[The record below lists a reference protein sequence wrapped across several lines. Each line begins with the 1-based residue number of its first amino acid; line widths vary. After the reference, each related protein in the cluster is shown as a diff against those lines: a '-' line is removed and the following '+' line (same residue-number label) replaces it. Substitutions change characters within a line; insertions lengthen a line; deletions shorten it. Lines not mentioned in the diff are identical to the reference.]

1 MMVRA
6 DELNREL
13 DGGRMEIKGG
23 IRNRCVNAGGPD
35 RDAGDHR
42 WPGRQRARRKKI
54 DDLVDDETTVNPK
67 LPSTGERGENGAR
80 YLADPRLQGR
90 TVADPW
96 GDMGGDRVRD
106 RIRSEERRVGEGGV
120 SPCRSRGWPYP

>member
-1 MMVRA
+1 
-6 DELNREL
+6 
-13 DGGRMEIKGG
+13 MESKGG
-23 IRNRCVNAGGPD
+23 IRNRAVKPGGPD

-106 RIRSEERRVGEGGV
+106 RIGGRRGGGHNVTRGREACGERVGKDGEVEGGAG
-120 SPCRSRGWPYP
+120 R

>member
-1 MMVRA
+1 
-6 DELNREL
+6 
-13 DGGRMEIKGG
+13 MESKGG
-23 IRNRCVNAGGPD
+23 IRNRAVKPGGPD

-90 TVADPW
+90 TVAAPW
-96 GDMGGDRVRD
+96 RDLGGDRVRHPIGAPRGGGLARQD
-106 RIRSEERRVGEGGV
+106 GGV
-120 SPCRSRGWPYP
+120 GKRGGGRFR